1 MKILITGFSGYLGNS
16 FLEVLKKKIGKNDQV
31 FCISSKVI
39 KKKNKLF
46 KYKTL
51 NLNNYKKTN
60 QFIMDF
66 RPDILFHFAWYVE
79 HKDYLCSQ
87 KNFSSLNFSNN
98 LYEIFCKLG
107 GKKAFF
113 FGTNLEFDP
122 YSRTYSEREVTR
134 KNHCNYS
141 LSKFKF
147 YKSVL
152 KISQKYKSEFAW
164 IRVFFSYGSK
174 KENRLRLVPQLIE
187 HYFSKKD
194 YTIRHPEKIVNIMH
208 VKDMARAIYLIYSK
222 NIVGIVNLASYN
234 SVKISQIK
242 DLVYEKIS
250 RVFYVKSS
258 KNTSRIE
265 LNKLKKINFREKITL
280 SRGIKE
286 MKENYK

>member
-1 MKILITGFSGYLGNS
+1 
-16 FLEVLKKKIGKNDQV
+16 
-31 FCISSKVI
+31 
-39 KKKNKLF
+39 
-46 KYKTL
+46 
-51 NLNNYKKTN
+51 
-60 QFIMDF
+60 MDF

-79 HKDYLCSQ
+79 HKDYLYSQ

-98 LYEIFCKLG
+98 LYDTFCRLG

-113 FGTNLEFDP
+113 FGSNLEFDP
-122 YSRTYSEREVTR
+122 QTSVCSEKEVSR
-134 KNHCNYS
+134 KNHSNYS

-152 KISQKYKSEFAW
+152 NISKKYKSEFAW

-194 YTIRHPEKIVNIMH
+194 YTIRNPDKIINIMH
-208 VKDMARAIYLIYSK
+208 VKDIARAIYLIYRK

-242 DLVYEKIS
+242 DLVYGKIS
-250 RVFYVKSS
+250 RVFYVKPN
-258 KNTSRIE
+258 KNTLSIE
-265 LNKLKKINFREKITL
+265 LNKLKKINFREKMTL
-280 SRGIKE
+280 SRGINE
-286 MKENYK
+286 MKKNFKK

>member
-113 FGTNLEFDP
+113 LVQIWNSTPIAELI
-122 YSRTYSEREVTR
+122 
-134 KNHCNYS
+134 
-141 LSKFKF
+141 
-147 YKSVL
+147 L
-152 KISQKYKSEFAW
+152 K
-164 IRVFFSYGSK
+164 G
-174 KENRLRLVPQLIE
+174 
-187 HYFSKKD
+187 
-194 YTIRHPEKIVNIMH
+194 
-208 VKDMARAIYLIYSK
+208 
-222 NIVGIVNLASYN
+222 
-234 SVKISQIK
+234 
-242 DLVYEKIS
+242 
-250 RVFYVKSS
+250 
-258 KNTSRIE
+258 
-265 LNKLKKINFREKITL
+265 KLLGKITAIIHCQNL
-280 SRGIKE
+280 NFIKVF
-286 MKENYK
+286 